1 MIVSLPSP
9 SAREGGA
16 RALHLSAFATQRARG
31 TPPRI
36 TPAAPSHTLPRPLRG
51 TIPRKHSAAEPPRA
65 RASEGRTVRAE
76 SSSRN
81 ALPRQDSSRVRHE
94 VRQAASESLTKIPR
108 RGAAGHDTDGKQEDA
123 TQRRERGL
131 APGSR
136 CVLTRARAALSL
148 VARFLAHAIGT
159 RASPS
164 GQVFIAAARLN
175 PSVWPRPARFCRPIT
190 ASAAPPRPS

>member
-148 VARFLAHAIGT
+148 VARFLAHAERREEGHLE
-159 RASPS
+159 R
-164 GQVFIAAARLN
+164 R
-175 PSVWPRPARFCRPIT
+175 
-190 ASAAPPRPS
+190 